1 MILLQDRWKY
11 VFVINLRYVSSFH
24 ELVGLYVM
32 HSILTQVLIQLRQV
46 LGRLVISRA
55 VYVGI
60 SVNLDSGGEEISL
73 RLRHTT
79 IVFVVSEI
87 VYSDV
92 LIYYLSS
99 VVLER
104 GLRI

>member
-1 MILLQDRWKY
+1 M
-11 VFVINLRYVSSFH
+11 
-24 ELVGLYVM
+24 
-32 HSILTQVLIQLRQV
+32 
-46 LGRLVISRA
+46 ISRA

-60 SVNLDSGGEEISL
+60 PVNLDSGGEEISL

-87 VYSDV
+87 VYSYV

-99 VVLER
+99 VVL
-104 GLRI
+104 